1 MKQDYKYFSL
11 PINIYVED
19 TVISNKSDQHLST
32 GSLQLFGLIIRGHAI
47 LSHEGLPLK
56 RKTLEYAWQ
65 MEILLGKISTR
76 LTVIQTEKILC
87 FLKNFHLQMIEDE
100 YTLIRSPVMDKTKW
114 IEKFIYDV
122 LRFSLD
128 SFDFSLIY

>member
-76 LTVIQTEKILC
+76 LTTEKILC